1 MSETTDREHILR
13 SELDAANARIAELT
27 RHDPVYRAAVRHFGE
42 VNQIRKALEELAE
55 LSVALH
61 HWLDGRADSMGV
73 QCEIADVEVMC
84 AQLRIIFGDGAVSLA
99 KAQKLDRLVSRM
111 QGGE

>member
-1 MSETTDREHILR
+1 MSETTDRETIL
-13 SELDAANARIAELT
+13 SSQLDAANARIAELT

-42 VNQIRKALEELAE
+42 VSQIRKALEELAE

-61 HWLDGRADSMGV
+61 HWLDGRCGKLDV
-73 QCEIADVEVMC
+73 TQEIADVEVMC
-84 AQLRIIFGDGAVSLA
+84 AQLRVVFGDELVDGAKGRKV
-99 KAQKLDRLVSRM
+99 QRLVSRM